1 MHASLD
7 HVWHSLLR
15 PLFEAAD
22 VKVIVE
28 IGCADGRNTKNLL
41 DYARNTGGKLHAID
55 PAPTFDAP
63 QWQSVNPDVLHFHRE
78 TSLNALPKLEGECD
92 AVIIDGDHNWYT
104 VYHELLLIEKY
115 SVARGKFPIV
125 VLHDVGW
132 PYGRRDT
139 YADPSHIP
147 PYYRQPHARKGMVLE
162 TGELQKDAGL
172 NAHVENALH
181 EHSLKNGILT
191 AVEDFI
197 AQSSLKLSYSHI
209 PGLFGIGI
217 IADAASLDAHP
228 SLRSFLTGISLSDV
242 MKKHVESV
250 EMARISHL
258 IDHLRDRKALID
270 YKCFFQKSEE
280 DLRSVHRD
288 FAELNAEFNKV
299 KQESQAKMTLYQKK
313 VEESDIENRLLLS
326 KKEEAET
333 TIEWLQ
339 KKARESD
346 TAFTSLS
353 SAYDRMRHSKSWRL
367 THILRVLES
376 GIRKLFRSEASSC
389 IPLSTSARVDNLVR
403 APTTIACTIVSRN
416 FLSYARVLA
425 RSFRTHHPDASFFVL
440 LVDPF
445 DSDLDTQSEPF
456 TIVPIADLDIPEKEQ
471 MCFRYGIRELH
482 TAVKPFFLSWILETK
497 KPHSL
502 LYFDPD
508 ILVCSKLSSVHAA
521 LSHHSIVL
529 TPHLLQ
535 PIGDGL
541 HPSEKD
547 ILRAGAYNLG
557 FIGLSQ
563 SDITKSF
570 LGWWK
575 DRCMKDCTEQ
585 PDKGVFF
592 DQRWIDLVPG
602 LFSGVC
608 VLRDVSC
615 NAAYWNLYERSIE
628 LGKGQ
633 YTVNGKPL
641 GFYHFSG
648 YEPEHPGRICKY
660 SFNERGFS
668 GKKALRTLFDQYRGL
683 LLAERY
689 REERKK
695 PYGFG
700 CFQNGVSVP
709 LFIRRHFHE
718 LSPSDRSRF
727 GDPFL
732 VGSGSYWQWL
742 QEPIMRTESGFW
754 LTNAH
759 ELLRRSTPEI
769 LQAFPELDSRFAA
782 WILEHQGTRNHFD
795 LPKEF
800 LYSLKNGDASESS
813 TMLRDLLLKRNTFR
827 FYRFLVQ
834 IFRSLFPSVLFQS
847 IRRLLAGFDL
857 HTLPPR
863 SVSVSKKPSG
873 LNVVGYFT
881 SGTGVGQLA
890 RMNVHSVIAAHI
902 PFSLRN
908 IEASFLPQIQTHLEE
923 HFSSG
928 YPYDTTLMHVN
939 ADQIATFLQSEGSD
953 VFRAKRMIG
962 YWAWEMEAFPDEWIA
977 ASKWFD
983 EIWVLSRFSA
993 KAIAAKVECPVHVVP
1008 PPVLLEEG
1016 LSHTR
1021 EDFGISKDRTVF
1033 LFMFDCLS
1041 IAERKNPFAV
1051 IEAFITAFKR
1061 EDAAELVIKF
1071 SNADHDPTVRSRLS
1085 KAAAGHNILLID
1097 SFLSPQE
1104 ACDLLRLCDVY
1115 VSFHRSEGFGFTMAE
1130 AMLCGKPVIA
1140 TNYSGNTDFMD
1151 STNSM
1156 LIDYTLV
1163 TLAKDEGPY
1172 RKGNVWADPDIH
1184 QAASAMRRLYED
1196 HELRVRLG
1204 TKASQDISR
1213 LLSPE
1218 SLGTLIRERILSKE
1232 QK

>member
-7 HVWHSLLR
+7 HVWQSLLR

-41 DYARNTGGKLHAID
+41 GYARQVGGKVHAID
-55 PAPTFDAP
+55 PEPIFDAL
-63 QWQSVNPDVLHFHRE
+63 QWQSAYTDVLHFHRE
-78 TSLNALPKLEGECD
+78 TSLNALPKIEGDCD

-115 SVARGKFPIV
+115 SVKRGAFPIV

-139 YADPSHIP
+139 YADPERIP
-147 PYYRQPHARKGMVLE
+147 PYYRQPYARKGVIPE
-162 TGELQKDAGL
+162 TGELQKEAGL
-172 NAHVENALH
+172 NAHVDNALH

-191 AVEDFI
+191 AIEDFI
-197 AQSSLKLSYSHI
+197 AQSSLKLSYSQI

-228 SLRSFLTGISLSDV
+228 SLRSFLTGTSLSDV
-242 MKKHVESV
+242 MRKHVENV
-250 EMARISHL
+250 EIARISHL
-258 IDHLRDRKALID
+258 IDHHRDRQALID

-280 DLRSVHRD
+280 DLRSLHRD
-288 FAELNAEFNKV
+288 FAELN
-299 KQESQAKMTLYQKK
+299 QAKRESDIMAASLQKK
-313 VEESDIENRLLLS
+313 V
-326 KKEEAET
+326 
-333 TIEWLQ
+333 
-339 KKARESD
+339 RESD
-346 TAFTSLS
+346 EAFASLS
-353 SAYDRMRHSKSWRL
+353 SVFDRMRLSKSWRL
-367 THILRVLES
+367 THVLRVLES
-376 GIRKLFRSEASSC
+376 GIRRLFRAGGSTSVVH
-389 IPLSTSARVDNLVR
+389 STSASVAGSVR
-403 APTTIACTIVSRN
+403 TPTMIVCTIVSRN

-425 RSFRTHHPDASFFVL
+425 QSFRAHHPDASFFVL
-440 LVDPF
+440 LVDPL
-445 DSDLDTQSEPF
+445 DSDLDTKSEPF
-456 TIVPIADLDIPEKEQ
+456 TIVPIADLDIPNKEQ

-482 TAVKPFFLSWILETK
+482 TAVKPFFLSWIFETK
-497 KPHSL
+497 KPDTL

-508 ILVCSKLSSVHAA
+508 ILVCSKLSSVQAA
-521 LSHHSIVL
+521 LSHHSILL

-563 SDITKSF
+563 SDTTKSF

-575 DRCMKDCTEQ
+575 DRCMEDCTEQ

-608 VLRDVSC
+608 VLRDASC
-615 NAAYWNLYERSIE
+615 NVAYWNLHERSIAFE
-628 LGKGQ
+628 KGQ
-633 YTVNGKPL
+633 YIVNGNPL

-648 YEPEHPGRICKY
+648 YEPEHPERMCKY
-660 SFNERGFS
+660 SFNERSFS
-668 GKKALRTLFDQYRGL
+668 GRKALRTLFDQYRGL

-689 REERKK
+689 MQEKKK
-695 PYGFG
+695 PYGFR
-700 CFQNGVSVP
+700 CFQNGVAIP
-709 LFIRRHFHE
+709 LFVRRHFHE
-718 LSPSDRSRF
+718 LSPSDRFRF

-742 QEPIMRTESGFW
+742 QEPFHRTESGLW
-754 LTNAH
+754 MTNAH
-759 ELLRRSTPEI
+759 ELLRRSTREI
-769 LQAFPELDSRFAA
+769 LQAFPELDSRFAS
-782 WILEHQGTRNHFD
+782 WILEHQGMSNHFD

-813 TMLRDLLLKRNTFR
+813 TMLRNFLLKRNTFP

-834 IFRSLFPSVLFQS
+834 VFRSLFPSVLFQRV
-847 IRRLLAGFDL
+847 RRSLAQFDL
-857 HTLPPR
+857 HTLPLR
-863 SVSVSKKPSG
+863 SVSVSEKPSG

-890 RMNVHSVIAAHI
+890 RMNVRSVTATHI

-908 IEASFLPQIQTHLEE
+908 IETSFLPQIETHLEE
-923 HFSSG
+923 HFSSR

-939 ADQIATFLQSEGSD
+939 ADQVGTFFQSEGSD
-953 VFRAKRMIG
+953 VLRAKRMIG
-962 YWAWEMEAFPDEWIA
+962 YWAWEMETFPDEWIA

-993 KAIAAKVECPVHVVP
+993 KSIAAKVKCPVHVVP

-1021 EDFGISKDRTVF
+1021 QDFGISEDRTVF

-1041 IAERKNPFAV
+1041 ITERKNPFAV
-1051 IEAFITAFKR
+1051 IEAFITAFRR
-1061 EDAAELVIKF
+1061 EDATELVIKF
-1071 SNADHDPTVRSRLS
+1071 SNADHDPTVRSRLA

-1115 VSFHRSEGFGFTMAE
+1115 VSLHRSEGFGFTMAE

-1140 TNYSGNTDFMD
+1140 TNYSGNTDFMNL
-1151 STNSM
+1151 TNSI
-1156 LIDYTLV
+1156 LIDYKLTAL
-1163 TLAKDEGPY
+1163 TKDEGPY
-1172 RKGNVWADPDIH
+1172 RKGNIWADPDIH
-1184 QAASAMRRLYED
+1184 QAVSAMRRLYED
-1196 HELRVRLG
+1196 PALRDKLG
-1204 TKASQDISR
+1204 KKASQDIARS
-1213 LLSPE
+1213 LSPE
-1218 SLGTLIRERILSKE
+1218 YLGKLIRERILLQE
-1232 QK
+1232 QE

>member
-7 HVWHSLLR
+7 HVWHSLLK
-15 PLFEAAD
+15 PLFEAAN
-22 VKVIVE
+22 VKKIIE

-41 DYARNTGGKLHAID
+41 GYARKVDGKLHAID
-55 PAPTFDAP
+55 PEPLFDAL
-63 QWQSVNPDVLHFHRE
+63 QWQSEEPDTLHFYRE
-78 TSLNALPKLEGECD
+78 TSLNALPKIEGDCD

-104 VYHELLLIEKY
+104 VYHELLLIEKC
-115 SVARGKFPIV
+115 SATKGSFPIV

-139 YADPSHIP
+139 YADPERIP
-147 PYYRQPHARKGMVLE
+147 AYYRQPFAKKGIVPE
-162 TGELQKDAGL
+162 TGELQKDEGL
-172 NAHVENALH
+172 NPHVENALH

-197 AQSSLKLSYSHI
+197 AQSPLKLSYSQI

-217 IADAASLDAHP
+217 IADAASLDAHS
-228 SLRSFLTGISLSDV
+228 SLRSFLSSISLSDV
-242 MKKHVESV
+242 MRKHLETV
-250 EMARISHL
+250 EMARISYL
-258 IDHLRDRKALID
+258 IDHLRDRKALSN
-270 YKCFFQKSEE
+270 YKCYFQKSEE
-280 DLRSVHRD
+280 DLRFLHRD
-288 FAELNAEFNKV
+288 FAELNKA
-299 KQESQAKMTLYQKK
+299 KQESDKAKQ
-313 VEESDIENRLLLS
+313 ESDMNVAL
-326 KKEEAET
+326 
-333 TIEWLQ
+333 LQ
-339 KKARESD
+339 KEAKDLDANIEFLRRKAQESD
-346 TAFTSLS
+346 TAFASLK
-353 SAYDRMRHSKSWRL
+353 AAFDRMRHSKSWRL
-367 THILRVLES
+367 THVLRVLES
-376 GIRKLFRSEASSC
+376 GIRKLFRSDGSSG
-389 IPLSTSARVDNLVR
+389 ISSSTSVSTHNLVR
-403 APTTIACTIVSRN
+403 TPSMIACTIVSRN

-425 RSFRTHHPDASFFVL
+425 KSFHTHHPDAAFVVL
-440 LVDPF
+440 LVDPL
-445 DSDLDTQSEPF
+445 DADLDTRSEPF
-456 TIVPIADLDIPEKEQ
+456 TIIPIADLDIPNKEQ

-482 TAVKPFFLSWILETK
+482 TAVKPFFLSWILEKK
-497 KPHSL
+497 KPDAL

-508 ILVCSKLSSVHAA
+508 ILVCSKLSSVQAA

-535 PIGDGL
+535 PIDDGL

-547 ILRAGAYNLG
+547 ILRAGVYNLG

-570 LGWWK
+570 LDWWK
-575 DRCMKDCTEQ
+575 DRCMEDCTEQ
-585 PDKGVFF
+585 PEKHVFF

-602 LFSGVC
+602 LFPRVC
-608 VLRDVSC
+608 VLRDASC
-615 NAAYWNLYERSIE
+615 NVAYWNLHERSIE
-628 LGKGQ
+628 LEKGQ
-633 YTVNGKPL
+633 YIVNGKPL

-648 YEPEHPGRICKY
+648 YEPEHPETMCKY

-668 GKKALRTLFDQYRGL
+668 RKKALRTLFDRYHDL
-683 LLAERY
+683 LFAERY
-689 REERKK
+689 MEERKK

-700 CFQNGVSVP
+700 RFQNGVSIP
-709 LFIRRHFHE
+709 LFVRRHFHE
-718 LSPSDRSRF
+718 LSPSDRFRF

-732 VGSGSYWQWL
+732 VGRGSYWQWL
-742 QEPIMRTESGFW
+742 QEPLIRTESGFW
-754 LTNAH
+754 MTNAH
-759 ELLRRSTPEI
+759 EWLRRSTPEI

-800 LYSLKNGDASESS
+800 LYSLQSADVSASP
-813 TMLRDLLLKRNTFR
+813 TTALRRVLLKRNTFR
-827 FYRFLVQ
+827 FYRFLVSAL
-834 IFRSLFPSVLFQS
+834 RALLPSRFLQR
-847 IRRLLAGFDL
+847 IRRFLVAFDL
-857 HTLPPR
+857 HALPSRP
-863 SVSVSKKPSG
+863 VSASLKPSG

-890 RMNVHSVIAAHI
+890 RMNVQSVIAAHI
-902 PFSLRN
+902 PFTLKN

-939 ADQIATFLQSEGSD
+939 ADQVGTFIQSEGSH
-953 VFRAKRMIG
+953 VLRAKRMIG
-962 YWAWEMEAFPDEWIA
+962 YWAWEMEVFPDEWIA

-1021 EDFGISKDRTVF
+1021 EDFGISEDRTVF

-1041 IAERKNPFAV
+1041 ITERKNPFAV

-1071 SNADHDPTVRSRLS
+1071 SNADHDPTVRSRLA

-1115 VSFHRSEGFGFTMAE
+1115 VSLHRSEGFGFTLAE
-1130 AMLCGKPVIA
+1130 AMLCGRPVIA
-1140 TNYSGNTDFMD
+1140 TNYSGNTDFMN
-1151 STNSM
+1151 STNGI
-1156 LIDYTLV
+1156 LIDYKLV
-1163 TLAKDEGPY
+1163 ALSKDEGPY
-1172 RKGNVWADPDIH
+1172 RKGNVWADPDIR

-1196 HELRVRLG
+1196 PVLRDRLG
-1204 TKASQDISR
+1204 KKASQDIVRS
-1213 LLSPE
+1213 LSPE
-1218 SLGTLIRERILSKE
+1218 SLGALIRERILSQE
-1232 QK
+1232 QA